1 MKVEEERKEM
11 EAELK
16 AIVEKLGFERYLSGE
31 ETKGIV

>member
-1 MKVEEERKEM
+1 M